1 MPKKLTETQVIACNM
16 IDKLNDRSK
25 DFDNMS
31 DKEQAAYIQY
41 QFAFGEEL
49 RKYKKTGDRKYLKLV
64 KKDLE
69 DVYNIVKKALEE
81 WTDE

>member
-1 MPKKLTETQVIACNM
+1 MPKKLTKTQVIACNM
-16 IDKLNDRSK
+16 VDKLNDRSK

-31 DKEQAAYIQY
+31 AEEQAAYIQY

-49 RKYKKTGDRKYLKLV
+49 RKYKETGDRRYLKLV